1 MTRTPRWTLAL
12 LATLL
17 AALLV
22 GGQALAQ
29 DPPPTR
35 GGSVV
40 VAISADPPG
49 WDPTLSTSQEIAR
62 VTYGNVFEGLVRFD
76 RHGEIVPALATDW
89 AVSDDGL
96 RWTFALRQGV
106 TFHDGSPLTVD
117 DVIAKFQRARDP
129 DSGHVNQGYYD
140 AVAAVTSPDP
150 GTIVFELTRPNR
162 SLLYNLA
169 RPDAIVFP
177 AALADT
183 QRSRPVGTGPF
194 RFARYVEGSEVRLE
208 RFEAYWNP
216 DLPYLDAATF
226 RIISDANA
234 RVAALMAG
242 DVDLIG
248 AAVPPEQVR
257 AIEADP
263 NLKVESGTATAEIT
277 VAMNNSRPPFDDLRV
292 RQAITHAIDKRA
304 IVDGA
309 FFGLGTP
316 IGTHMS
322 PSEPYYVDLTDT
334 YAYDPERARQL
345 LVEAGFADGLRFDF
359 ELPEPYAIERRT
371 GEVIAQQLRE
381 VGIDV
386 NLSVVEWGTWIQR
399 IFLAADY
406 DMTII
411 GHSEPRD
418 IDIYARPDY
427 YYRYDNPRIAELL
440 EEAESAPTAE
450 AETAA
455 YQEIARIIAEDA
467 VNVWVFSPANT
478 VAARADLYGYW
489 TDQPTP
495 TIDLTQVYR
504 AR

>member
-1 MTRTPRWTLAL
+1 MTRSLSLVA
-12 LATLL
+12 LL
-17 AALLV
+17 AALLLAAP
-22 GGQALAQ
+22 ALAQ
-29 DPPPTR
+29 DPPPVR
-35 GGSVV
+35 GGAIT

-76 RHGEIVPALATDW
+76 RHGQIVPALATGW
-89 AVSDDGL
+89 QVATDGL
-96 RWTFALRQGV
+96 AWTFTLREGV
-106 TFHDGSPLTVD
+106 RFHDGSPLTVD
-117 DVIAKFQRARDP
+117 DVLFKFERALDP
-129 DSGHVNQGYYD
+129 DSGHVNQGYY
-140 AVAAVTSPDP
+140 AAVTDVRAPDDR
-150 GTIVFELTRPNR
+150 TIVFELSQPSR

-169 RPDAIVFP
+169 RPDAIIYP
-177 AALADT
+177 RALADT

-208 RFEAYWNP
+208 RFDDYWNP
-216 DLPYLDAATF
+216 ELPYLDGATF
-226 RIISDANA
+226 RIVSDPNA
-234 RVAALMAG
+234 RVAALLAG

-248 AAVPPEQVR
+248 PAVPPEQVR
-257 AIEADP
+257 VLQANPAV
-263 NLKVESGTATAEIT
+263 KVALGTATAEVT

-292 RQAITHAIDKRA
+292 RQAITHAIDKQA

-309 FFGLGTP
+309 FFGLGTV

-322 PSEPYYVDLTDT
+322 PSEAYYVDLTDT
-334 YAYDPERARQL
+334 YPYDPERAREL
-345 LVEAGFADGLRFDF
+345 LAEAGYADGLRFDF

-371 GEVIAQQLRE
+371 GEIIAQQLRE
-381 VGIDV
+381 VGIQV

-427 YYRYDNPRIAELL
+427 YYRYDNPRVAELL
-440 EEAESAPTAE
+440 AEAEAAPTAA

-455 YQEIARIIAEDA
+455 YREIARIIAEDA
-467 VNVWVFSPANT
+467 VNVWVFSPAN
-478 VAARADLYGYW
+478 VAAARTGVYGFW
-489 TDQPTP
+489 VDQPTP
-495 TIDLTQVYR
+495 AIDLTQVYVVR
-504 AR
+504 

>member
-1 MTRTPRWTLAL
+1 MTRPTPWIIAL
-12 LATLL
+12 V

-22 GGQALAQ
+22 GGTALAQ
-29 DPPPTR
+29 DPPPVR

-76 RHGEIVPALATDW
+76 RSGAIVPALATDW
-89 AVSDDGL
+89 SVSDDGL
-96 RWTFALRQGV
+96 TWTFALRAGV
-106 TFHDGSPLTVD
+106 RFHDGSPLTVD
-117 DVIAKFQRARDP
+117 DVLAKFARARNP
-129 DSGHVNQGYYD
+129 DSGHVNQGYYA
-140 AVAAVTSPDP
+140 AVAEVAAPDA
-150 GTIVFELTRPNR
+150 GTIVFTLTQPSR

-177 AALADT
+177 AALAET
-183 QRSRPVGTGPF
+183 QRSQPVGTGPF

-208 RFEAYWNP
+208 RFDGYWNP
-216 DLPYLDAATF
+216 ELPYLDGATF

-234 RVAALMAG
+234 RVAALQAG
-242 DVDLIG
+242 DIDLIG
-248 AAVPPEQVR
+248 GAVPAEQVGVI
-257 AIEADP
+257 AANP
-263 NLKVESGTATAEIT
+263 ALKVASGTATAEIT
-277 VAMNNSRPPFDDLRV
+277 VAMNNSRPPFDDVRV

-304 IVDGA
+304 IVEGA
-309 FFGLGTP
+309 FFGLGTV

-334 YAYDPERARQL
+334 YPYDPERARAL
-345 LVEAGFADGLRFDF
+345 LAEAGYAGGLTFDF

-381 VGIDV
+381 VGITV

-418 IDIYARPDY
+418 IDIYARPGY

-440 EEAESAPTAE
+440 AEAEAAPSAE

-455 YQEIARIIAEDA
+455 YREIARIIAEDA

-478 VAARADLYGYW
+478 AAARADLYGFW

-495 TIDLTQVYR
+495 AIDLTQVYR